1 MSRNCSVAVPGGPTD
16 DQVEPLFTV
25 RNTVPALPLAQA
37 VLWSTAESPRRRAVE
52 PVGVSCQERVLP
64 PPEATASDVTTRAA
78 SAASRRIRFATTR
91 EPNRPGGKL
100 GFRPLAAYPG
110 RVVFGGPLSPVGGPG
125 TPSRP
130 RAAPPLPE
138 RARHRGRRA
147 GRLRRGRPREDARPL
162 APRTSTIAETQREY
176 EIGP

>member
-16 DQVEPLFTV
+16 DQVEPLVTV
-25 RNTVPALPLAQA
+25 RSTVPALPLAQA
-37 VLWSTAESPRRRAVE
+37 VLWSSAERPRRRAVE

-91 EPNRPGGKL
+91 KPNRPGGKL

-110 RVVFGGPLSPVGGPG
+110 RVVLLRYLNELGIDADEPDAYGEGVLVRTRGPW
-125 TPSRP
+125 R
-130 RAAPPLPE
+130 
-138 RARHRGRRA
+138 
-147 GRLRRGRPREDARPL
+147 
-162 APRTSTIAETQREY
+162 PRTSTITETQREY
-176 EIGP
+176 EIGPRT